1 MVKTLVGG
9 FTAEVSEAAYAGGCG
24 GNRGPSTPFAALTP
38 PRMTAGKDDRM
49 GGSGCL
55 NEDEKSRY
63 LAS

>member
-24 GNRGPSTPFAALTP
+24 GNRGPSTPL
-38 PRMTAGKDDRM
+38 RMTAGKDDRM
-49 GGSGCL
+49 VGSGWL

>member
-24 GNRGPSTPFAALTP
+24 GNRGPSTPSLLTP

-49 GGSGCL
+49 VGSGWL